1 MNERATEWN
10 NERTGKTVVQ
20 NDLEMLKKWNDGSSD
35 FTIKTMIERKDLNN
49 DVSFERLRPSLNVS
63 RCVKNVLFAF
73 ANV

>member
-1 MNERATEWN
+1 
-10 NERTGKTVVQ
+10 
-20 NDLEMLKKWNDGSSD
+20 MLKKWNDGSSD